1 MARRRRHHDSLE
13 EETGDE
19 AELAT
24 PNRDSDDG
32 RQRHRR
38 RVANSERPRRRASWW
53 PLFFILFLA
62 LVALAPNLIGWT
74 PLKDW
79 LISWATRD
87 WQGKVTVETLSLG
100 WLQPVRLGGLRVTD
114 SAGASVVS
122 VERVTSSNR
131 LYQFLTGADLGN
143 FELLRPRLSLVLREG
158 GSNLEDV
165 LGLAAVQESPASD
178 STPLPK
184 LSLSIV
190 EGEAALAATSDPN
203 PWLVQQINGRLQTRG
218 KSALLGEVTAA
229 VARGESHGTV
239 DSQFSFDTG
248 ADRLQFED
256 IVAQGRGSELPLGFL
271 APILER
277 FLGPVQLQGNLS
289 GQFLSQLRGGLRGL
303 NVKFQETHVRGLQF
317 ASPRLIG
324 PDVLQLAS
332 LVANGEIHQDEQGLV
347 ARQLHLESDVGK
359 LTADGQL
366 NWQQFQRLTETGQ
379 LLETSFQLDGR
390 LDLARL
396 ARILP
401 KTLQLYDD
409 TQIESGSVVLQ
420 VSSRP
425 QQDAA
430 RIVVNV
436 DASNLVA
443 VRGGQRLAWQQPLR
457 FVSTVT
463 QRERQWA
470 LNEVLCESDFLN
482 LRGDA
487 TLARGQFQVA
497 GDLAL
502 LMERLGQFIDVGTWR
517 LQGKVAGQLGWQ
529 INSHDPTSQT
539 ATLLNQPLDLQGN
552 FTINEPLIS
561 LPGFTPWREPMIDVK
576 LAGRGSASPGGEVAL
591 DQGAL
596 ELAIGDERVTATL
609 TRPLANLLKA
619 HRWQANCTLQGSL
632 AKWSQHLRPFYDL
645 SFLQTDGNAQ
655 VQAEMLLD
663 QDQLRLDKLQYL
675 VRDWRFDGYG
685 LRIREREVSG
695 TGGVRYDLRS
705 GQTLL
710 QDLTMVCSTV
720 AARGDQVTINNA
732 SHWDITGNVAFRA
745 DTHRVLEW
753 YGMFTAPDGVQFFGE
768 AEGVVQLSSNPAAI
782 VGQIAGQINNLI
794 AAQQQVQPPGQ
805 WAELLREPVV
815 KFATV
820 AKLSQDLNRLDLE
833 GFQADASSVKL
844 RADGSIADLAETMQ
858 VDLRGTWSPDWQRVQ
873 KLLDAYTYQMVR
885 LAGRQDQAFAIRGP
899 LYGKDPKAPWPPLEL
914 QGTTQVGWQKASVFL
929 LPVEAAEVTV
939 ALDQAIAKID
949 SGVVP
954 FSQGQVRL
962 LAGLPLHDPQWVVRI
977 PAGTIA
983 ENVTL
988 TPEIC
993 RDWLKFVNPLL
1004 ADVAT
1009 AQGKVSLETSGG
1021 AIPLDDVNRAAARG
1035 TVHLNQVTVGA
1046 GPMALKMI
1054 EAVETIRL
1062 MLRPAGSGEPKD
1074 RSVWIR
1080 MDQQAI
1086 PFTVTAGRVYHEG
1099 MHMTMKDLTVRT
1111 SGSVGFDQSL
1121 NMVAEIPIADDW
1133 IKAEEWMQALKGQV
1147 IRVPITGT
1155 VAQPRIDMQ
1164 GIRELTLN
1172 LAQRTAANK
1181 LGGLVNEQT
1190 ERLQNKANTELEK
1203 LQNKLQDR
1211 IGSQLDKLKGGDT
1224 QGGKSNDP
1232 LNQIRGLFG
1241 PPKKDQ

>member
-1 MARRRRHHDSLE
+1 MARRRRHHESFT
-13 EETGDE
+13 EETRDD
-19 AELAT
+19 AALT
-24 PNRDSDDG
+24 PDYHSEDDN
-32 RQRHRR
+32 RHRR
-38 RVANSERPRRRASWW
+38 RRERIPSSERSRRRVSWL
-53 PLFFILFLA
+53 PVFVVLFLA
-62 LVALAPNLIGWT
+62 PVALAPNLIGWT

-79 LISWATRD
+79 LIGWMTRD

-100 WLQPVRLGGLRVTD
+100 WLQPIRVGGLRITD
-114 SAGASVVS
+114 SAGSPIVAA
-122 VERVTSSNR
+122 ERVTSSNR

-143 FELLRPRLSLVLREG
+143 FEFVRPRVSLVLREG
-158 GSNLEDV
+158 GSNLEDT
-165 LGLAAVQESPASD
+165 LGVTNDEEPTASESSA
-178 STPLPK
+178 LPK
-184 LSLSIV
+184 LSISIV
-190 EGEAALAATSDPN
+190 EGEAALSAASDPN

-229 VARGESHGTV
+229 VARGESHGTLE
-239 DSQFSFDTG
+239 SQFSIDTD
-248 ADRLQFED
+248 ADRLQFQD
-256 IVAQGRGSELPLGFL
+256 IITQGRGNELPLGFL

-277 FLGPVQLQGNLS
+277 FVGSVQLQGTLS
-289 GQFLSQLRGGLRGL
+289 GQFLSQLRGRLRGA
-303 NVKFQETHVRGLQF
+303 NVKLHETHVRGLRF
-317 ASPRLIG
+317 ASPRLMG
-324 PDVLQLAS
+324 ADVLQLAS
-332 LVANGEIHQDEQGLV
+332 LVANGEISHDDQGLV

-366 NWQQFQRLTETGQ
+366 NWRQFQRLTETGQ

-409 TQIESGSVVLQ
+409 TDIESGSVVLQ

-463 QRERQWA
+463 QRDRQWA

-487 TLARGQFQVA
+487 TLSRGQFQVA

-517 LQGKVAGQLGWQ
+517 LQGKLAGQLGWQ
-529 INSHDPTSQT
+529 ISSYDPTPQT
-539 ATLLNQPLDLQGN
+539 ATLMNQPLDLQGN
-552 FTINEPLIS
+552 FTITEPLIS
-561 LPGFTPWREPMIDVK
+561 LPGFTPWREPIIDVK
-576 LAGRGSASPGGEVAL
+576 LAGRGAASPSGEVAL
-591 DQGAL
+591 DQGAV
-596 ELAIGDERVTATL
+596 EVAIGAERITATL
-609 TRPLANLLKA
+609 TRPLANLLKVN
-619 HRWQANCTLQGSL
+619 RWQANCILQGSL
-632 AKWSQHLRPFYDL
+632 AKWSRHLRPFYDL
-645 SFLQTDGNAQ
+645 TFLQTDGNAQ
-655 VQAEMLLD
+655 IQAEMLLD
-663 QDQLRLDKLQYL
+663 HDQLRLDKLQYII
-675 VRDWRFDGYG
+675 RDWHFDGYG
-685 LRIREREVSG
+685 LRIREQEVSG
-695 TGGVRYDLRS
+695 TGTVRYDLRS

-720 AARGDQVTINNA
+720 AARGDQVTINSA
-732 SHWDITGNVAFRA
+732 PHWDVHGNVAFRA
-745 DTHRVLEW
+745 DAHRVLEW
-753 YGMFTAPDGVQFFGE
+753 YSMFTAPDGVQFFGE

-782 VGQIAGQINNLI
+782 VGQIAGQINNLV

-805 WAELLREPVV
+805 WAELLREPLV

-833 GFQADASSVKL
+833 GFQADASSGKL
-844 RADGSIADLAETMQ
+844 RADGSIADLADTMQ
-858 VDLRGTWSPDWQRVQ
+858 LDLRGLWSPDWQRIQ

-914 QGTTQVGWQKASVFL
+914 QGTTQVSWQRASVFL
-929 LPVEAAEVTV
+929 LPVDAAEVTV
-939 ALDQAIAKID
+939 ALDQGIAKID

-962 LAGLPLHDPQWVVRI
+962 LAGLPLHEPQWVVRI

-1009 AQGKVSLETSGG
+1009 AQGKISLETSGG
-1021 AIPLDDVNRAAARG
+1021 AIPLDDLNRAAARG
-1035 TVHLNQVTVGA
+1035 TVHLSQVTVGA

-1062 MLRPAGSGEPKD
+1062 MLRPAGNADPKD

-1080 MDQQAI
+1080 LDQQAI
-1086 PFTVTAGRVYHEG
+1086 PFTVAAGRVYHEG
-1099 MHMTMKDLTVRT
+1099 MRMTMKDLTVRT

-1133 IKAEEWMQALKGQV
+1133 IKAEEWMQGLKGQV

-1164 GIRELTLN
+1164 GIRELSLN
-1172 LAQRTAANK
+1172 LTQRTAANK
-1181 LGGLVNEQT
+1181 LGGLINEQS

-1203 LQNKLQDR
+1203 LQNTLQDR
-1211 IGSQLDKLKGGDT
+1211 FGGQLNKLKGDA